1 MVMKGAVLP
10 KHIPVNNYELI
21 IVGLPPIL
29 FTQVS
34 GLEDETESVNLP
46 DRTRA
51 SGGNSGPI
59 EFTAL
64 SFEHHTTEL
73 AALELWRRQ
82 GKDPVDPLYKKVGTL
97 IKRNISGELVT
108 TRSLFGLWI
117 TKRKDADLDLANE
130 GEPAMIEWTL
140 SADKVESI

>member
-1 MVMKGAVLP
+1 MVMKGSVLP

-34 GLEDETESVNLP
+34 GLEDETETVDLP
-46 DRTRA
+46 DRTKA
-51 SGGNSGPI
+51 SGGNSGPV
-59 EFTAL
+59 EFTAM

-73 AALELWRRQ
+73 AALEIWRRQ
-82 GKDPVDPLYKKVGTL
+82 AKDPVDPLYKKVGTL
-97 IKRNISGELVT
+97 IKRNISGEIVT
-108 TRSLFGLWI
+108 TRSMFGLFI
-117 TKRKDADLDLANE
+117 KKRKDADLDMANE
-130 GEPAMIEWTL
+130 GEPAMIEWTM